1 MEIAKL
7 YLRTAD
13 YTTKKPCG
21 IYEIKNE
28 KGRLSYKIFRDGQ
41 ELLKYLKKNKGK
53 TCEKMKP
60 VFKLEEYREYPN
72 TEVRRLSP
80 DEIKKYMSER

>member
-1 MEIAKL
+1 ME
-7 YLRTAD
+7 
-13 YTTKKPCG
+13 
-21 IYEIKNE
+21 
-28 KGRLSYKIFRDGQ
+28 
-41 ELLKYLKKNKGK
+41 
-53 TCEKMKP
+53 P

>member
-1 MEIAKL
+1 
-7 YLRTAD
+7 
-13 YTTKKPCG
+13 
-21 IYEIKNE
+21 
-28 KGRLSYKIFRDGQ
+28 
-41 ELLKYLKKNKGK
+41 
-53 TCEKMKP
+53 MKP